1 MYYHIQLVN
10 FVCHD
15 IHRSLILIIVIKTAP
30 FLHFLIRPNVYI
42 FTAPLY
48 CFLSPHFIQIR
59 HNVERHQKRVV
70 RTNFDIYAF
79 IINTLEAEV
88 ALTMTP

>member
-30 FLHFLIRPNVYI
+30 FLYFLIRPNVYI
-42 FTAPLY
+42 FNAPLNCY
-48 CFLSPHFIQIR
+48 LSPHFIEIR
-59 HNVERHQKRVV
+59 PHIGYTHDQKNGNQKCKR
-70 RTNFDIYAF
+70 RASSGK
-79 IINTLEAEV
+79 
-88 ALTMTP
+88 TPTI